1 MHRKKQEPFRATL
14 KHVGKTY
21 CVGVVAQ
28 SVEPWIPEKI
38 GGRAWVR
45 VPPTPI
51 KRCLFFMGI
60 SPHHANGETVSFSY
74 PIQYFGSG
82 ALGMWQ
88 NRVYGKT
95 LVRELR
101 FV

>member
-1 MHRKKQEPFRATL
+1 MLE
-14 KHVGKTY
+14 KTY

-45 VPPTPI
+45 VPPTPV
-51 KRCLFFMGI
+51 KRCLFFKWVLVLIMQTGKPFRFHTPSSI
-60 SPHHANGETVSFSY
+60 LVVGPSGCGKTVFTE
-74 PIQYFGSG
+74 
-82 ALGMWQ
+82 
-88 NRVYGKT
+88 T

-101 FV
+101 LV